1 MGAVHSA
8 ECERARLQVSI
19 ALDRELSEFE
29 GASLRAHVAGC
40 AACAAFAHE
49 LAALT
54 TELRAAPPVPLSASA
69 DSLTWLPGVEAPHP
83 RRRRTHAVRV
93 LQLTAAAAAVAFAA
107 GLGSLAGSLSTHRT
121 TTVTTARTGGGNR
134 GAVLDRGIVAMAPGD
149 SLPSSRIRPSVP
161 V

>member
-8 ECERARLQVSI
+8 ECERARLQISI
-19 ALDRELSEFE
+19 ALDRELSEF
-29 GASLRAHVAGC
+29 GQASLRAHVAGC
-40 AACAAFAHE
+40 AACAAFAYE
-49 LAALT
+49 LDALT
-54 TELRAAPPVPLSASA
+54 TELRAAPPVPLRATA
-69 DSLTWLPGVEAPHP
+69 GMPQCLPAVDTLHP
-83 RRRRTHAVRV
+83 RRRRARIRV
-93 LQLTAAAAAVAFAA
+93 LQLSAAAAAVAFAA

>member
-29 GASLRAHVAGC
+29 RASLRAHVEGC

-49 LAALT
+49 LTALT
-54 TELRAAPPVPLSASA
+54 KELRAAPPVPLSASA
-69 DSLTWLPGVEAPHP
+69 ASVTWLPAVEALQP
-83 RRRRTHAVRV
+83 RRRRMGVRV
-93 LQLTAAAAAVAFAA
+93 LQLSAAVVAVVLAA

-121 TTVTTARTGGGNR
+121 TTITTARTAGGNR
-134 GAVLDRGIVAMAPGD
+134 GAVFDRGIVAMAPGD
-149 SLPSSRIRPSVP
+149 RLPSSRIRPSVP